1 MYTKTTEHIC
11 VSVEPV
17 FLDDQSLPAD
27 HHYVWAY
34 QVWIENQ
41 GGETVQLLGRTWRIT
56 DNHGVTKEVKGE
68 GVIGEMPWIIPG
80 ETYHYASGTPLS
92 TPSGMMEGIYHM
104 ITKSGKKFDV
114 AIPMF
119 SLDSPYDDGS
129 VH

>member
-1 MYTKTTEHIC
+1 MYTKTTQHIC
-11 VSVEPV
+11 VTVEPV
-17 FLDDQSLPAD
+17 FLDDQSLPSD
-27 HHYVWAY
+27 QHYVWAY

-56 DNHGVTKEVKGE
+56 DNHGVTQEVKGE

-104 ITKSGKKFDV
+104 MTKTGSKFDV
-114 AIPMF
+114 VIPPF
-119 SLDSPYDDGS
+119 SLDSPYDGGS
-129 VH
+129 IH